1 MKPPLIWGLQLSGDS
16 MLPFLL
22 AGLLQFTAPSMQAAG
37 CNASPY
43 PILGELVVLVL
54 KLRGQ
59 APAYRPGC
67 EDSAPCWDSV
77 RVQTRPDTVYAVAT
91 YPGQHFSLTLPSGQ
105 YVALAKNGRG
115 YSCWSKIG
123 VIP

>member
-1 MKPPLIWGLQLSGDS
+1 
-16 MLPFLL
+16 MLALL
-22 AGLLQFTAPSMQAAG
+22 LTGLLQFTAPTMQATSNGCTAG
-37 CNASPY
+37 TA
-43 PILGELVVLVL
+43 PILGELIVMVL

-59 APAYRPGC
+59 APSYRPGC
-67 EDSAPCWDSV
+67 ENSAPCWDSV

-105 YVALAKNGRG
+105 YVAIAKNGRG
-115 YSCWSKIG
+115 FTKCWSQIG